1 MHSLFQKKDVV
12 SALASNKKLTRSLN
26 AKDLVIMGVGVIVG
40 AGIFITPGI
49 IAAKYSGPGV
59 IFTYLLAAIVCIGAA
74 FCYSEFASTIPLAG
88 SAYTYAYTIY
98 GEVIAWI
105 IGWSLV
111 AEYLFATSSVAVS
124 WSAYFRNLLSGF
136 GVTLPPF
143 LQSADGTAGNAN
155 GGFDLIAF
163 IVVFLVVGLTL
174 QGLKQSVRV
183 STVMV
188 YVKIFVIL
196 LFIVVA
202 LFFFQPKNFN
212 PLLPYGWSG
221 VGKGASIAFFAFLG
235 FDVVSTAS
243 EEVKNPKKNMPIGII
258 ASLLIVSVLYGLVS
272 FALVGAVKY
281 TKLNVS
287 DPVAYALQVLHQNWA
302 AGIISLGA
310 VMGMTT
316 VLIVIVYG
324 GTRLI
329 YSISRDG
336 LLPKKLNNLNSAGI
350 PKGSTILFGL
360 VAATVAAVLPLDKIT
375 ELVNV
380 GTLLA
385 FSSTSLG
392 VLFLKHNKNTQSL
405 EPAFK
410 VPLYPFFPI
419 LSFLAC
425 VYLLIQLQPFT
436 WEMFAIW
443 TLLGLAIYFGY
454 GYRHSHLKNQTNN

>member
-1 MHSLFQKKDVV
+1 
-12 SALASNKKLTRSLN
+12 
-26 AKDLVIMGVGVIVG
+26 
-40 AGIFITPGI
+40 
-49 IAAKYSGPGV
+49 
-59 IFTYLLAAIVCIGAA
+59 
-74 FCYSEFASTIPLAG
+74 
-88 SAYTYAYTIY
+88 
-98 GEVIAWI
+98 
-105 IGWSLV
+105 
-111 AEYLFATSSVAVS
+111 
-124 WSAYFRNLLSGF
+124 
-136 GVTLPPF
+136 
-143 LQSADGTAGNAN
+143 
-155 GGFDLIAF
+155 
-163 IVVFLVVGLTL
+163 
-174 QGLKQSVRV
+174 
-183 STVMV
+183 
-188 YVKIFVIL
+188 
-196 LFIVVA
+196 
-202 LFFFQPKNFN
+202 
-212 PLLPYGWSG
+212 
-221 VGKGASIAFFAFLG
+221 
-235 FDVVSTAS
+235 
-243 EEVKNPKKNMPIGII
+243 
-258 ASLLIVSVLYGLVS
+258 
-272 FALVGAVKY
+272 
-281 TKLNVS
+281 
-287 DPVAYALQVLHQNWA
+287 
-302 AGIISLGA
+302 
-310 VMGMTT
+310 MGMTT

>member
-1 MHSLFQKKDVV
+1 MHLFQKKDVI

-26 AKDLVIMGVGVIVG
+26 AKDLIIMGVGVIVG

-49 IAAKYSGPGV
+49 IAANYSGPGV
-59 IFTYLLAAIVCIGAA
+59 IFTYLLAALVCVGAA
-74 FCYSEFASTIPLAG
+74 FCYSEFSSTIPLAG

-98 GEVIAWI
+98 GEVVAWI

-111 AEYLFATSSVAVS
+111 AEYLFGTSSVAVS

-136 GVTLPPF
+136 GVNLPPE
-143 LQSADGTAGNAN
+143 LQSAAGTAGNPA
-155 GGFDLIAF
+155 GKFDLVAF
-163 IVVFLVVGLTL
+163 VVVFLVVVLTL

-183 STVMV
+183 STIMV

-196 LFIVVA
+196 LFVVVA

-243 EEVKNPKKNMPIGII
+243 EEVKNPKRNMPIGII
-258 ASLLIVSVLYGLVS
+258 SSLLIVSVLYGLVS

-287 DPVAYALQVLHQNWA
+287 DPVTYALRVIHQNWA

-336 LLPKKLNNLNSAGI
+336 LLPKNLNHLNKADI
-350 PKGSTILFGL
+350 PVGSTILFGL
-360 VAATVAAVLPLDKIT
+360 VAATVAAALPLVKIT

-392 VLFLKHNKNTQSL
+392 VLFLKSNKNTKDL
-405 EPAFK
+405 EPAFR

-425 VYLLIQLQPFT
+425 VYLLVQLQPFT
-436 WEMFAIW
+436 WEMFGVW
-443 TLLGLAIYFGY
+443 TVIGLIIYFAY
-454 GYRHSHLKNQTNN
+454 GYRHSNLNKKNIG

>member
-1 MHSLFQKKDVV
+1 MHLFQKKDVV
-12 SALASNKKLTRSLN
+12 SALASNKKLTRSLS
-26 AKDLVIMGVGVIVG
+26 AWDLIIMGVGVIVG

-49 IAAKYSGPGV
+49 IAANYAGPGV

-88 SAYTYAYTIY
+88 SAYTYSYTIY
-98 GEVIAWI
+98 GEIIAWI

-124 WSAYFRNLLSGF
+124 WSAYFRNLLTGF
-136 GVTLPPF
+136 GIHLPPM
-143 LQSADGTAGNAN
+143 LQSAAGTAGNPA
-155 GGFDLIAF
+155 GRFDLIAF
-163 IVVFLVVGLTL
+163 IVVFLVVVLTL
-174 QGLKQSVRV
+174 QGLKNSVRV
-183 STVMV
+183 STIMV
-188 YVKIFVIL
+188 YVKIFVII
-196 LFIVVA
+196 LFVVVA
-202 LFFFQPKNFN
+202 LFFFQPKNFD
-212 PLLPYGWSG
+212 PLLPYGWTG

-243 EEVKNPKKNMPIGII
+243 EEVKNPKRNMPIGII
-258 ASLLIVSVLYGLVS
+258 SSLLIVSVLYGLVS

-287 DPVAYALQVLHQNWA
+287 DPVAYALRVLHQNWA

-336 LLPKKLNNLNSAGI
+336 LLPTNLNKLNKAGI
-350 PKGSTILFGL
+350 PTGSTILFGL
-360 VAATVAAVLPLDKIT
+360 IAALVAAILPLDKIT

-392 VLFLKHNKNTQSL
+392 VLFLNRNKNTKDL

-410 VPLYPFFPI
+410 VPLYPVFPVVA
-419 LSFLAC
+419 FLAC
-425 VYLLIQLQPFT
+425 LYLLVQLQAFT
-436 WEMFAIW
+436 WEMFAVWQLI
-443 TLLGLAIYFGY
+443 GLVIYFGY
-454 GYRHSHLKNQTNN
+454 GYRHSHLNKNNIN

>member
-1 MHSLFQKKDVV
+1 MHLFAKKDVV
-12 SALASNKKLTRSLN
+12 SALASNKKLTRSLG
-26 AKDLVIMGVGVIVG
+26 AWDLIIIGVGVIVG

-49 IAAKYSGPGV
+49 IAANYAGPGV
-59 IFTYLLAAIVCIGAA
+59 IFTYLLAAFVCIGAA

-88 SAYTYAYTIY
+88 SAYTYSYTIY
-98 GEVIAWI
+98 GEIVAWI

-124 WSAYFRNLLSGF
+124 WSAYFRNLLTGF
-136 GVTLPPF
+136 GIHLPPV
-143 LQSADGTAGNAN
+143 LQSAAGTAGNPS
-155 GGFDLIAF
+155 GRFDLIAF
-163 IVVFLVVGLTL
+163 IVVFLIVVLTL
-174 QGLKQSVRV
+174 QGLKNSVRV

-188 YVKIFVIL
+188 YVKIFVII
-196 LFIVVA
+196 LFVVVA
-202 LFFFQPKNFN
+202 LFFFQPKNFD
-212 PLLPYGWSG
+212 PLLPYGWTG

-243 EEVKNPKKNMPIGII
+243 EEVKNPKRNMPIGII
-258 ASLLIVSVLYGLVS
+258 SSLLIVSVLYGLVS

-287 DPVAYALQVLHQNWA
+287 DPVAYALRVLHQNWA

-336 LLPKKLNNLNSAGI
+336 LLPTKLNKLNKAGI
-350 PKGSTILFGL
+350 PTGSTILFGL
-360 VAATVAAVLPLDKIT
+360 IAGIVAAVLPLDKIT

-392 VLFLKHNKNTQSL
+392 VLFLNSNKNTKDL

-410 VPLYPFFPI
+410 VPLYPVFPI
-419 LSFLAC
+419 IAFLAC
-425 VYLLIQLQPFT
+425 VYLLVQLQAFT
-436 WEMFAIW
+436 WEMFAVWQLI
-443 TLLGLAIYFGY
+443 GLVIYFGY
-454 GYRHSHLKNQTNN
+454 GYRHSHLNKKNQPA